1 MALVKRNPA
10 AGFEQP
16 KTEAAPAATNAPAAQ
31 PAAAAPAPAPAAQPA
46 TPAPAPAAQPAPVTN
61 HQVATA
67 PAPAAA
73 PLVLAPNTQVAAIT
87 NARAAMD
94 SLKDALRVDWDT
106 LVRLKANQGRLAS
119 ADGKLVFGEFV
130 IFELLSYQDNWL
142 ISPGKDTDEARD
154 LARYS
159 DDGIHVKDTGETCT
173 AYIERLKGLD
183 YPDARMS
190 KRVILVASLVD
201 CEKDVTIDDGMLFQ
215 IDLPPTS
222 RAAFERYK
230 NQAAFDLAKGKIQPS
245 DVVRIK
251 ATATIQQQK
260 GNPKNEYTEL
270 SFSRAP
276 AA

>member
-10 AGFEQP
+10 AAFEQP
-16 KTEAAPAATNAPAAQ
+16 PVDNAAAQ
-31 PAAAAPAPAPAAQPA
+31 PAAAATPAQPA
-46 TPAPAPAAQPAPVTN
+46 ATPVQPAAT
-61 HQVATA
+61 
-67 PAPAAA
+67 AAA
-73 PLVLAPNTQVAAIT
+73 PAVTNTQVAAPKPAALPVLAPNTQVAAIT

-106 LVRLKANQGRLAS
+106 LTRLKANQGRLAS
-119 ADGKLVFGEFV
+119 ADGKLVFGEHV
-130 IFELLSYQDNWL
+130 TFELLSYQDNWL

-159 DDGIHVKDTGETCT
+159 DDGIHVKGTGETCV
-173 AYIERLKGLD
+173 AYIERLKSLD

-190 KRVILVASLVD
+190 KRVILVASLLD

-230 NQAAFDLAKGKIQPS
+230 NQAAFDLAKGKIQPQ
-245 DVVRIK
+245 DIVRIK
-251 ATATIQQQK
+251 ATATVQQQK

-270 SFSRAP
+270 TFTRA
-276 AA
+276 A